1 MMTSRPARI
10 TSIVL
15 GVLAVLLGGLW
26 MGQGLN
32 LIPGSGMSGNQ
43 MWFWI
48 GLVLALVGLA
58 LVVAGATRGR
68 RAVQRGATRP

>member
-1 MMTSRPARI
+1 MASRPARI
-10 TSIVL
+10 ATTVI

-26 MGQGLN
+26 IGQGLN

-58 LVVAGATRGR
+58 LVVVGARGR
-68 RAVQRGATRP
+68 GAVHPAP